1 MNKKKTA
8 FEVYLSAVYK
18 WGIITL
24 VVACMFATAM
34 FIVEKLLG
42 FYKSI
47 SWIEVLIF
55 AAMDTCFFVAGMVLL
70 KTSFDEEGY
79 LKEGKLNIGKLFC
92 STILIIQWNYI
103 LYMTPSRTFWGF
115 LAFFLMLIGFFLDI
129 KQLLGTGIVSIVS
142 TVIAWFIRGTNLL
155 PVKDELFVTDIIM
168 CCVGLVL
175 SLAGLTLFVFFVSY
189 FLVNAKKDELEKNNA
204 RVVGIMDAVRDL
216 SEKMMSAGNIL
227 MDISSNES
235 ASAEEL
241 SATSENLVQSSNLLG
256 TKADE
261 SITNL
266 SDLSEVEGLVM
277 ENVEKV
283 ETTSDSLLVKS
294 RENEKSLNDLQEINT
309 AVFDS
314 MAVTTDIAERLSN
327 AVVEIGTTMELI
339 QGISSSISLLAL
351 NASIEAA
358 RAGEAG
364 RGFAVV
370 ATEVGNL
377 ADSTQASL
385 KEVGE
390 VIESVQKNVEEITAQ
405 VENNSSK
412 LTEQN
417 DQFKTVFGDI
427 KDMTVMLNDAVS
439 AITEMDTAHKKQ
451 SEIIKKTVDINQN
464 IAESIRAENE
474 QFVTIREMAESN
486 AENTEKVAIQAR
498 TIGDMVEEISR
509 LLS

>member
-1 MNKKKTA
+1 
-8 FEVYLSAVYK
+8 
-18 WGIITL
+18 
-24 VVACMFATAM
+24 
-34 FIVEKLLG
+34 
-42 FYKSI
+42 
-47 SWIEVLIF
+47 
-55 AAMDTCFFVAGMVLL
+55 
-70 KTSFDEEGY
+70 
-79 LKEGKLNIGKLFC
+79 
-92 STILIIQWNYI
+92 
-103 LYMTPSRTFWGF
+103 
-115 LAFFLMLIGFFLDI
+115 
-129 KQLLGTGIVSIVS
+129 
-142 TVIAWFIRGTNLL
+142 L

-216 SEKMMSAGNIL
+216 SDKMMSAGNIL

-241 SATSENLVQSSNLLG
+241 SATSDNLVQSSNLLG